1 MIDENV
7 GVKESAVAGIEMAP
21 SMKDDLSLKGAFSV
35 VCTDADGNVKWT
47 DEIKNLVTT
56 AGKNDVMDKYHSG
69 AAYTASP
76 FMGLKGA
83 GAAAAGDTQASHGG
97 WLEVGLAN
105 QPTYSGNRKVPA
117 YSAAAAGVKA
127 TSSAVSFTITGTGT
141 VAGCFINMGGAA
153 AIDST
158 GGVLYSAGD
167 FTLGARAV
175 QPTDILNV
183 TYSTTAT

>member
-1 MIDENV
+1 M
-7 GVKESAVAGIEMAP
+7 KEIVEMSETAVAGMQMAP
-21 SMKDDLSLKGAFSV
+21 SVNEGVGLKGFFTV
-35 VCTDADGNVKWT
+35 TCTDADGKVKWA
-47 DEIKNLVTT
+47 DEIRNLVTT
-56 AGKNDVMDKYHSG
+56 VGKNDVLDKYHSG
-69 AAYTASP
+69 AAYTAAP
-76 FMGLKGA
+76 LMGLKGA
-83 GAAAAGDTQASHGG
+83 GTAVVGDTQASHAG

-117 YSAAAAGVKA
+117 YSAAAAGVKS
-127 TSSAVSFTITGTGT
+127 TSAAVSFTITGTGT
-141 VAGCFINMGGAA
+141 VAGCFVNMGGAA